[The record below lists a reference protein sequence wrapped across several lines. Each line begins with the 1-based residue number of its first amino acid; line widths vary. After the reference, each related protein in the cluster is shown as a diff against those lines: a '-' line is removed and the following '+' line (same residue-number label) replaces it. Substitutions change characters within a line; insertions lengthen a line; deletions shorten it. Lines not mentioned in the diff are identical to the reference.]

1 MGQRGAPGS
10 MYIGSASEGVFSDLG
25 KRVKDLG
32 GNSLMGCLG
41 WPTCVVGGRKVAQG
55 SLG

>member
-1 MGQRGAPGS
+1 MGGTRINVHRLCQR
-10 MYIGSASEGVFSDLG
+10 GVFSDLG
-25 KRVKDLG
+25 KRVNDLG

-41 WPTCVVGGRKVAQG
+41 WPTCVVGGRNVAQG